1 MLASLATAYGKWR
14 GLAVVDADSGRL
26 LASRGEHIPLDG
38 LDPDEPG
45 SRLVGGASGAPRL
58 VSAARLERADGTR
71 QLIVASGP
79 LRLPDQYGGRSAY
92 VTDAQGRT
100 VLASGPHAADAGL
113 RKAVQDG
120 RGDVRRAGHRYYV
133 IGRGEVPAGPHV
145 RDLGLT
151 VSTVVP
157 VPAGTAVGDD
167 RLRGLGAA
175 GALLAV
181 ALLVTWLLVRYVQR
195 PLLTLHQEARR
206 VARGELARPV
216 SVRARGEAARIAGAL
231 ESLRRQLRGETAES
245 VRALKGRGELRD
257 QPQRSR
263 RQKTAYRSTL
273 RLVLAGCAT
282 LIATWA
288 VALPLAGHGQGGQY
302 VPPQAARDQRDRT
315 QAAADRIRRT
325 LGETVADLTS
335 IAKLTAG
342 TRVGDVLD
350 DARPRHGAWRSLYLV
365 NRDGRILARSGHHPL
380 DIDRRSALAKVK
392 PGGTAVLQLNRSGRV
407 PVAAAVVPV
416 GDGTRKLVGELTP
429 DAFNG
434 VLTRSGLGRSWLVD
448 PSGRIIASNQGFIA
462 FRSPPAPGGRTLA
475 ATAQVKGAKA
485 VEGLGWRVVTHK
497 PLSWTR
503 LAAYE
508 TERHAELAAL
518 LALAA
523 AGLGL
528 GWLELT
534 VLRPL
539 RALDRSAQALAGGDR
554 TAVIYPV
561 HHDEVGS
568 VARSLELIRQQLAA
582 APAPEPPLPPPP
594 ADRDARPEAHREARE
609 AHREAGSWS
618 SSSAF
623 SS

>member
-1 MLASLATAYGKWR
+1 MDPGSGK
-14 GLAVVDADSGRL
+14 L

-38 LDPDEPG
+38 LDPDEPR
-45 SRLVGGASGAPRL
+45 SRLVGGGSGAPRL
-58 VSAARLERADGTR
+58 VSAARLERADGTE
-71 QLIVASGP
+71 QLVVASGP

-92 VTDAQGRT
+92 VTDAHGRT
-100 VLASGPHAADAGL
+100 VLASGPHAGDAGL
-113 RKAVQDG
+113 RKAVQDWDL
-120 RGDVRRAGHRYYV
+120 DVRRAGGRYYV
-133 IGRGEVPAGPHV
+133 IGRGEVPGGPHV

-175 GALLAV
+175 GALLV
-181 ALLVTWLLVRYVQR
+181 VGLLVTWLLVRYVQR
-195 PLLTLHQEARR
+195 PLLALHQEARR
-206 VARGELARPV
+206 MARGEVARPV
-216 SVRARGEAARIAGAL
+216 AVRARGEAGRIAGAL
-231 ESLRRQLRGETAES
+231 ESLRRQLLGETVES
-245 VRALKGRGELRD
+245 ASAKETARSRPQFGSALKGRGAVSICGSAAGRD

-263 RQKTAYRSTL
+263 REKTAYRGTL
-273 RLVLAGCAT
+273 RLVVAGCAA
-282 LIATWA
+282 LIAAWA
-288 VALPLAGHGQGGQY
+288 VALPLAGHGQGGRY
-302 VPPQAARDQRDRT
+302 VPAQAARDQRDRT

-325 LGETVADLTS
+325 LGETVADLSS
-335 IAKLTAG
+335 IARLTAG
-342 TRVGDVLD
+342 ARGLGDVLD
-350 DARPRHGAWRSLYLV
+350 DELPRHGAWRSLYLV
-365 NRDGRILARSGHHPL
+365 NRDGRVLARSGHHPL
-380 DIDRRSALAKVK
+380 DIDRKSVLAPVK
-392 PGGTAVLQLNRSGRV
+392 PGGPTVLQLNRSGRV

-416 GDGTRKLVGELTP
+416 GDGSRKLVGELTP

-448 PSGRIIASNQGFIA
+448 PNGRIIASNQGFIA
-462 FRSPPAPGGRTLA
+462 FRSPPAPGGRTLV
-475 ATAQVKGAKA
+475 ATAPVKGAKA
-485 VEGLGWRVVTHK
+485 VQGLRWRVVTHK

-539 RALDRSAQALAGGDR
+539 RALDRSARALAAGDR
-554 TAVIYPV
+554 TTVIYPV

-568 VARSLELIRQQLAA
+568 VARSLELVRQQLAA
-582 APAPEPPLPPPP
+582 APAP
-594 ADRDARPEAHREARE
+594 AHAHRDAHPE